1 MRITSITI
9 DLQDVRSIERSEQK
23 KAELENK
30 GWNYLSTEVDE
41 RLQMAAIYY
50 HTTGGRLGI
59 NVEQY

>member
-41 RLQMAAIYY
+41 RLQMAVIYY